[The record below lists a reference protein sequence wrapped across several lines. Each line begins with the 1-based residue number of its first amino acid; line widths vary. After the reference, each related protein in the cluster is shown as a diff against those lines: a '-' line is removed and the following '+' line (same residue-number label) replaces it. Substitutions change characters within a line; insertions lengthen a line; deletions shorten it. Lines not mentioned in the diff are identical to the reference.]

1 MLCRAG
7 SWAAVKWRRSS
18 APEEPAPEET
28 GITLSDE
35 TRRALAAARSAADE
49 LARVRAAT
57 PQVVR
62 TASAL
67 EDLNAHN
74 GFYLLIRQAWES

>member
-1 MLCRAG
+1 M
-7 SWAAVKWRRSS
+7 KWRRSS
-18 APEEPAPEET
+18 APAAPAPEET

-35 TRRALAAARSAADE
+35 TRRAEAAAVAAGEE
-49 LARVRAAT
+49 LHRVRAAS
-57 PQVVR
+57 PGI
-62 TASAL
+62 ASSAAEL